1 MTRIV
6 LRIGVEVYLEERP
19 VRLKYK
25 CKGMACYLKG
35 QGIRDEP
42 APLQAGTWFKYK
54 GVGPPGAFVIRPGS
68 YLVWG
73 ATVIFRGKV
82 SLEKIR
88 NNLLLSNYFCLV
100 DCCPGVNLCSNF
112 YFGSHLW

>member
-1 MTRIV
+1 MSRIV

-25 CKGMACYLKG
+25 CKGMDCYLKG

-42 APLQAGTWFKYK
+42 APLQASTWIKYQ
-54 GVGPPGAFVIRPGS
+54 GVGPPGAFVIRQGS
-68 YLVWG
+68 YLVLG
-73 ATVIFRGKV
+73 ATGIFRGKV

-88 NNLLLSNYFCLV
+88 NNLLLSNYFCPV
-100 DCCPGVNLCSNF
+100 DCCPGVNFCSNF
-112 YFGSHLW
+112 YFESHRW

>member
-1 MTRIV
+1 M
-6 LRIGVEVYLEERP
+6 
-19 VRLKYK
+19 RLKYK

-42 APLQAGTWFKYK
+42 APLQAGMWIQYE
-54 GVGPPGAFVIRPGS
+54 GVGPPGAFVRRWGS
-68 YLVWG
+68 YLVLG
-73 ATVIFRGKV
+73 ATGIFRGKI

-88 NNLLLSNYFCLV
+88 NNVLLSNYFCAV

-112 YFGSHLW
+112 SFESYLW

>member
-1 MTRIV
+1 MSRIV

-42 APLQAGTWFKYK
+42 APLQACTWIKYE
-54 GVGPPGAFVIRPGS
+54 GVGPPGAFVIRQGS
-68 YLVWG
+68 YLVLG
-73 ATVIFRGKV
+73 ATGIFRGKV

-88 NNLLLSNYFCLV
+88 NNLLLSNYFCPV

-112 YFGSHLW
+112 YFESHLW